1 MKTLIAMALGLTAST
16 LCAVPLPKI
25 IAHRGASHDAPEN
38 TLAAFRLAWEQG
50 SDGIEGDFFLTTDNR
65 VVCIH
70 DKTTK
75 RTAGTD
81 LKVVESSYPELAKLD
96 VGAWK
101 DPKFKGEHVP
111 TLEEVMDVVPAG
123 KFFFLEIKDGPRIV
137 EPIAEILAAKKADPE
152 KVVLISFN
160 ADVVKA
166 CREKIPAHHSY
177 LITSLKDF
185 EKPGRPEEEL
195 AALEASG
202 AQGLLFKSTA
212 PVTPEWFKKAKGDG
226 RTMFCWNVDEP
237 ELGKRMIALGVDF
250 MGSNRPG
257 FVRAGLSGE

>member
-1 MKTLIAMALGLTAST
+1 MKCIAAVAAILTTSAFS
-16 LCAVPLPKI
+16 AESLPKI

-38 TLAAFRLAWEQG
+38 TLASFRLAWEQQA
-50 SDGIEGDFFLTTDNR
+50 DGIEGDFYLTTDNR

-81 LKVVESSYPELAKLD
+81 LKVVDRSYAELAKLD

-101 DPKFKGEHVP
+101 GPKFKGERIP
-111 TLEEVMDVVPAG
+111 TLEEVLDVVPAG
-123 KFFFLEIKDGPRIV
+123 KYLFVEIKDGPRIV
-137 EPIAEILAAKKADPE
+137 DPIAKILAGKKADPA
-152 KVVLISFN
+152 KVVLISF
-160 ADVVKA
+160 DDEVVKA
-166 CREKIPAHHSY
+166 CREEIPAHHAY

-185 EKPGRPEEEL
+185 EKPGRPEAEL
-195 AALEASG
+195 AAIDACG
-202 AQGLLFKSTA
+202 AQGLLFKSTV
-212 PVTPEWFKKAKGDG
+212 PVTPDWFKAAKGNG

-237 ELGKRMIALGVDF
+237 VLGKKMIALGVDF

-257 FVRAGLSGE
+257 FVRSGLAE